1 MVYAAMQDVDFM
13 SLSGDLTFSAGL
25 EPPCV
30 TVMILDD
37 FIPELAETFRL
48 RLTSSSI
55 PRAVIV
61 EPIATITITDS
72 DRTLQCLWQV
82 CIFTMW

>member
-1 MVYAAMQDVDFM
+1 M

-30 TVMILDD
+30 TVMVIDD
-37 FIPELAETFRL
+37 LIPELDETFLL

-55 PRAVIV
+55 LRAVIV
-61 EPIATITITDS
+61 EPITTITIRDS
-72 DRTLQCLWQV
+72 DRMLWCLW
-82 CIFTMW
+82 

>member
-1 MVYAAMQDVDFM
+1 MVHAAMQDVDFM

-37 FIPELAETFRL
+37 VIPELDETFRL
-48 RLTSSSI
+48 RLTYSSI
-55 PRAVIV
+55 LRAGIV

-72 DRTLQCLWQV
+72 DRMLWCLW
-82 CIFTMW
+82 

>member
-1 MVYAAMQDVDFM
+1 MQHLDFM

-30 TVMILDD
+30 TVMVIDD
-37 FIPELAETFRL
+37 LIPELDETFLL

-55 PRAVIV
+55 LRAVIV

-72 DRTLQCLWQV
+72 DRMLWYL
-82 CIFTMW
+82 W